1 MFKLVE
7 TQPVVQVEEPM
18 DVETAKEEGNEE
30 GNEEETKP
38 VTMIDNLKSCE

>member
-7 TQPVVQVEEPM
+7 TQPAVQVEEPM
-18 DVETAKEEGNEE
+18 DVETAKEE